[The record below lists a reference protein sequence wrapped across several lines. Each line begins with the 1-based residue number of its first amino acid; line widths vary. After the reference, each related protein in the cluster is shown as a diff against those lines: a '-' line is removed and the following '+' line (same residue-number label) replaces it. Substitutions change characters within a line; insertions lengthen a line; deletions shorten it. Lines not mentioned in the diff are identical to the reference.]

1 LPQAQHKATSPA
13 RKPLAVIVPTT
24 ITLIIQLRKD
34 DNTKQIKMTIS
45 IDENI
50 RLELIDEKHSQPIF
64 DIVDKNR
71 KHLREWLPFV
81 DRMQTVE
88 FAENFVKGTM
98 QRNKDGIEFAFVII
112 DNDKVIGRIGVY
124 KIDCQNKIGEI
135 GYWLAENSQGKG
147 IIHKSIT
154 AIIDLCFTALQLN
167 RIEIKC
173 GTENIK
179 SKTIPEKF
187 NFTKE
192 GVIRQGELLYDKFI
206 DLNLYSLLKTD
217 G

>member
-1 LPQAQHKATSPA
+1 
-13 RKPLAVIVPTT
+13 
-24 ITLIIQLRKD
+24 
-34 DNTKQIKMTIS
+34 MTIS

-81 DRMQTVE
+81 DRMQTIE

-112 DNDKVIGRIGVY
+112 ENDKVIGRIGVY
-124 KIDCQNKIGEI
+124 KIDSISKIGEI

-147 IIHKSIT
+147 IIHKSIK
-154 AIIDLCFTALQLN
+154 IIISYCFTDLKLN

-173 GTENIK
+173 ATENIK
-179 SKTIPEKF
+179 SKNIPEKF

-192 GVIRQGELLYDKFI
+192 GVIRQGELLYDKYV
-206 DLNLYSLLKTD
+206 DLILYSLLKTD

>member
-1 LPQAQHKATSPA
+1 
-13 RKPLAVIVPTT
+13 
-24 ITLIIQLRKD
+24 
-34 DNTKQIKMTIS
+34 MTIS

-64 DIVDKNR
+64 DIVNKNR

-81 DRMQTVE
+81 DRMQTIE

-98 QRNKDGIEFAFVII
+98 QRNKDGIELAFVII
-112 DNDKVIGRIGVY
+112 ENDKVIGRIGIY
-124 KIDCQNKIGEI
+124 KIDYQNKIGEI

-147 IIHKSIT
+147 IIHKSIRT
-154 AIIDLCFTALQLN
+154 IIDFCFADLKLN

-173 GTENIK
+173 ATENIR
-179 SKTIPEKF
+179 SMNIPEKF

-192 GVIRQGELLYDKFI
+192 GVIRQGELLYDKYV
-206 DLNLYSLLKTD
+206 DLILYSLLKID
-217 G
+217 R